1 MIKSINCKG
10 KLVEFDQP
18 KVMGI
23 LNYTPDSFS
32 DGGQFNNPTKAL
44 SHIETMLNEGAD
56 FIDIG
61 AISSRPGSDLLNA
74 KEEKARLKPLLSE
87 IQKIFPNQIFSLD
100 TFRAEIAKWAVN
112 EYNIS
117 IINDISAG
125 ELDPKMYETISE
137 LQVPYI
143 IMHMQGNPQNM
154 QDNPKYNNV
163 TQDLIQYFARKI
175 HELKSYAI
183 HDVIIDPGFGFG
195 KTLEHNYQ
203 LIKELDF
210 FKVFDNLL
218 LVGLSRKSMIQKT
231 LDINAHDA
239 LNGTSVLNTIACYK
253 GASILRV
260 HDVKEATQVIKLLKQ
275 INF

>member
-1 MIKSINCKG
+1 MKSINCKG
-10 KLVEFDQP
+10 QLIEFDQP

-32 DGGQFNNPTKAL
+32 DGGQYNHPLKAL
-44 SHIETMLNEGAD
+44 SHIESMLSDGAD

-61 AISSRPGSDLLNA
+61 AISSRPGSDLLNT
-74 KEEKARLKPLLSE
+74 KEEKARLKPLLTE
-87 IQKIFPNQIFSLD
+87 ISKNFPDQIFSLD
-100 TFRAEIAKWAVN
+100 TFRSEIVNWAVN

-125 ELDPKMYETISE
+125 ELGPKMFETISK

-143 IMHMQGNPQNM
+143 IMHMQGTPDHM
-154 QDNPKYNNV
+154 QKSPIYNHV
-163 TQDLIQYFARKI
+163 TQDIIQYFARKI
-175 HELKSYAI
+175 HELKAYAI

-195 KTLEHNYQ
+195 KTLDHNYQ
-203 LIKELDF
+203 LMKELDF
-210 FKVFDNLL
+210 FKVFENLL

-231 LDINAHDA
+231 LDTSAQNA
-239 LNGTSVLNTIACYK
+239 LNGTTVLNTMAIYK

-260 HDVKEATQVIKLLKQ
+260 HDVKEATEVVKLLDQ
-275 INF
+275 INA